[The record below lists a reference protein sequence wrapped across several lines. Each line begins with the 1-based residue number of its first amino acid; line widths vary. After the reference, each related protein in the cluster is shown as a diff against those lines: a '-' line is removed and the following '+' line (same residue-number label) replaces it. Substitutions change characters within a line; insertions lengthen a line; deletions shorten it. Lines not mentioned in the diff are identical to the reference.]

1 MRTVDL
7 DTWEDFKQE
16 ANRLRAGCEER
27 RRVLGGPHVSHP
39 SFRGHASKAWPL
51 ATTLERA
58 GHPKMVMAEYGYHMA
73 RIAPEIT
80 TQTNRSFKVPN
91 RQETDDWFA
100 AVVRDSYFPPGA
112 PPGYE
117 FMVYLRHHGFP
128 SPLLDWTDSEF
139 VAAYFAFVDAS
150 ERVDSHVALY
160 AFMEYAD
167 GFKVGSPLSPTVTGV
182 GPYVIAHPRH
192 FTQQARYTLCRKY
205 DDDHQWKYVPH
216 EWAFKGAPLSETD
229 RQDVLVKY
237 VLPVDQRKV
246 VLDDL
251 FRMNITPY
259 SLFQNEDAL
268 MKTMALK
275 VL

>member
-1 MRTVDL
+1 MRSVDL
-7 DTWEDFKQE
+7 TTWAEFKREITQ
-16 ANRLRAGCEER
+16 LRADCDEK
-27 RRVLGGPHVSHP
+27 RVALGGPYVSVP
-39 SFRGHASKAWPL
+39 SFRGHASKEWPL

-58 GHPKMVMAEYGYHMA
+58 GYPKMTMAQYGYHMA
-73 RIAPEIT
+73 RIAPEIA
-80 TQTNRSFKVPN
+80 TQTNRAFKVPN
-91 RQETDDWFA
+91 RQETDDWLA
-100 AVVRDSYFPPGA
+100 EVVRNSYFPPGA

-139 VAAYFAFVDAS
+139 VAAYFAFADPPPG
-150 ERVDSHVALY
+150 SHVAIY

-167 GFKVGSPLSPTVTGV
+167 GFKVGSPLSPTVIGV

-216 EWAFKGAPLSETD
+216 EWAFMGAPLSETD
-229 RQDVLVKY
+229 RQDVLVRY
-237 VLPVDQRKV
+237 VLPADQRKV

-259 SLFQNEDAL
+259 SLFQTEDSL